1 MSSTAKY
8 THVQTAEADVTTCEV
23 PVEGIPVA
31 TPVASQTSSRMG
43 VATPVASQPSS
54 SRKGEE
60 RADDDEISITWEKG
74 EAQPPAFRDRWFA
87 VAFLAQ
93 LIAVSTTGCLT
104 ASTSWGQLFPLNN
117 DSGSGSAYG
126 GDGEGSP
133 QEQAAP
139 SHDFWAI
146 VIGISLL
153 VAPALSIFSLTLM
166 SRNAIGM
173 ITASLWFSIILC
185 GLVALL
191 SFFVAPPVGVIYG
204 IFTVCLFWYAKKVKN
219 RIPYAASNL
228 KCSISVLQNNLGLG
242 LVAMGSMIGLV
253 GYLSTWLLAFIFTIN
268 LDAMRDNNS
277 VDNDLSPLGGFV
289 ALMFLLS
296 FYWTHEVL
304 RNIVRTTVS
313 GVVGTWWFA
322 PAEATSF
329 CSPGVRESAIRASTY
344 SLGSIAFGSLIVAVL
359 QLIRNTLRNAQ
370 NDRNGG
376 ILRCI
381 AACILSYIEAL
392 VEYFNKWAYV
402 YVGLYGYS
410 YIEAGKRVM
419 NLFRSRGWNIIIA
432 DNLANRLLGIMSL
445 TIGILTGLCTLFV
458 SFLVDEFESK
468 QGWLGLGFFIGFVIG
483 ILLSGIFMGLLSSA
497 VDSVIVCYAEAP
509 QEFNETHPEL
519 AQEMH
524 ETWSHAWP
532 DLGGPVIVGL
542 GGGIGVV

>member
-1 MSSTAKY
+1 
-8 THVQTAEADVTTCEV
+8 
-23 PVEGIPVA
+23 
-31 TPVASQTSSRMG
+31 
-43 VATPVASQPSS
+43 
-54 SRKGEE
+54 
-60 RADDDEISITWEKG
+60 
-74 EAQPPAFRDRWFA
+74 
-87 VAFLAQ
+87 
-93 LIAVSTTGCLT
+93 
-104 ASTSWGQLFPLNN
+104 
-117 DSGSGSAYG
+117 
-126 GDGEGSP
+126 
-133 QEQAAP
+133 
-139 SHDFWAI
+139 
-146 VIGISLL
+146 
-153 VAPALSIFSLTLM
+153 M

-253 GYLSTWLLAFIFTIN
+253 GYLSTWLLAFNFTIN

-322 PAEATSF
+322 PAEAASF

-419 NLFRSRGWNIIIA
+419 NLLKTRGWNVIIT
-432 DNLANRLLGIMSL
+432 DNLTNRLLGIMSL
-445 TIGILTGLCTLFV
+445 TVGILTGLCTLFV

-524 ETWSHAWP
+524 ETWRHAWP
-532 DLGGPVIVGL
+532 DIGGPVILGL